1 MEGRPVAGAARA
13 APATGARSRRWLW
26 LSLLALAV
34 VVVGALAAW
43 RMTAGSSGE
52 EPIGYSLP
60 PASSVDASAAPAAD
74 AGGATIVDAPPA
86 PVDTAA
92 GAASSATGATTDAAA
107 PAAPVAAAAA
117 ATATASTATGAA
129 RPAATGGAI
138 ARTARDKPKG
148 DDNLLG
154 TLLGIIKEE
163 DKPKGKAKAQAK
175 PETMD
180 ALIAQ
185 IQADERQQDAD
196 ANTAFDSIGGKK
208 STASTS
214 SNIQS
219 QLRRCPGANT
229 LKGID
234 CRRKICAAVLGK
246 DPACPAM

>member
-1 MEGRPVAGAARA
+1 M
-13 APATGARSRRWLW
+13 
-26 LSLLALAV
+26 ALAV

-43 RMTAGSSGE
+43 RMSAGSSAE

-60 PASSVDASAAPAAD
+60 PESNADATAAPSPD
-74 AGGATIVDAPPA
+74 AGGATIVDAAPA
-86 PVDTAA
+86 PAD
-92 GAASSATGATTDAAA
+92 AASTATTPATGAGTDATD
-107 PAAPVAAAAA
+107 PAKPVAGAAAA
-117 ATATASTATGAA
+117 ATAGATAGAA
-129 RPAATGGAI
+129 RAAAPATI
-138 ARTARDKPKG
+138 ARTSRDRPKG
-148 DDNLLG
+148 DENLLG

-163 DKPKGKAKAQAK
+163 DKSKPKAKAQAK

>member
-1 MEGRPVAGAARA
+1 M
-13 APATGARSRRWLW
+13 
-26 LSLLALAV
+26 AV
-34 VVVGALAAW
+34 VVVAALAAW
-43 RMTAGSSGE
+43 RMTTGTGTE

-60 PASSVDASAAPAAD
+60 PESSADATAVPAPD
-74 AGGATIVDAPPA
+74 AGGATIVDAAPA
-86 PVDTAA
+86 PADAASGTASAATGAGNDAADPATPAA
-92 GAASSATGATTDAAA
+92 GAAVATATAAGTAASSARPAA
-107 PAAPVAAAAA
+107 PAA
-117 ATATASTATGAA
+117 SGA
-129 RPAATGGAI
+129 AI
-138 ARTARDKPKG
+138 ARTARDKSKG
-148 DDNLLG
+148 DENLLG

-163 DKPKGKAKAQAK
+163 DKPKAKAKAQAK
-175 PETMD
+175 PESMD

-234 CRRKICAAVLGK
+234 CRRKVCAAVLGK